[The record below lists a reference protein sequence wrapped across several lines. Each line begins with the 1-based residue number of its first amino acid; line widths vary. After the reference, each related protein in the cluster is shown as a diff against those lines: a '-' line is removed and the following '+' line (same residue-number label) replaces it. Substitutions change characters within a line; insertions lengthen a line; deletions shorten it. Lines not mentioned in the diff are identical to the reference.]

1 PPGKPRR
8 RRAIRESSSRSP
20 RRLTSWR
27 DIGWQESAGG
37 QLLIDRRAVEY
48 EVHGNRRPDRSG
60 RFIDPAKGDRQ
71 NEEWKKGD
79 RVVVCSS
86 EDKRGENR
94 RTHRAAEV
102 FRGWIEVAAE
112 HGFFHKWGVHDRRQG
127 HQRE

>member
-1 PPGKPRR
+1 SGRKCTPSTMASVFSNRSGPRPGSTTAQSSPGPTTRELPPGKPRR

-79 RVVVCSS
+79 RVVVCS
-86 EDKRGENR
+86 
-94 RTHRAAEV
+94 
-102 FRGWIEVAAE
+102 
-112 HGFFHKWGVHDRRQG
+112 
-127 HQRE
+127 